1 MFPKFKVVFQT
12 ALSLARLIHFPSG
25 LKRFGEDQG
34 NFNLDGIYVTPQDT
48 SNPVHSYETELGL
61 TERDICKYRSVHI
74 KKNKQYFHKKIGTTS
89 TCELASISFKFRME
103 TYGIYSKVRIPT
115 TDINRFS

>member
-1 MFPKFKVVFQT
+1 MMLTLSHILMFPKFKVVFQT
-12 ALSLARLIHFPSG
+12 ALSLARLIHFQSG

-61 TERDICKYRSVHI
+61 TKRDICKYPSVHI
-74 KKNKQYFHKKIGTTS
+74 KNKQYFHKKIGN
-89 TCELASISFKFRME
+89 
-103 TYGIYSKVRIPT
+103 Y
-115 TDINRFS
+115 